1 MILIKIKKAS
11 NRESMASSTPFS
23 LVFQQQVVFKE
34 EYKIGQTC
42 STHSQTSA
50 IGGLGTSSARG
61 SISGFFFLSLQTQ
74 SRIWR

>member
-34 EYKIGQTC
+34 EYKTGQTC

-50 IGGLGTSSARG
+50 IGGLGTS
-61 SISGFFFLSLQTQ
+61 
-74 SRIWR
+74 